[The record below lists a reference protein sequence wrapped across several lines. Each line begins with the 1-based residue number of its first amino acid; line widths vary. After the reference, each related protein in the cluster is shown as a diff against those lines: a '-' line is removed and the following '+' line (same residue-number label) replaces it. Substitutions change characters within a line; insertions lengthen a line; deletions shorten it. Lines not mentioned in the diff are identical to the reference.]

1 MRLLLGEGASGN
13 EQVWLPQIKPAF
25 AAKQRAD
32 KPSLVAVGHL
42 TCHGV
47 GQFLNKRNILMVL
60 AHEPFGLLRCHIQL
74 LREPCLPH
82 AVHDAEVDGL
92 GGGAR
97 DVGDI
102 GHHLVEIGFRVGAVC
117 LDEIVGPGQALVR
130 EACKVDKDTRLLLI
144 KIQRR
149 PLLALFRQEQP
160 AYLSCH
166 VWIASGDLLQVG
178 VGHRNA
184 PGYGAAAVRP

>member
-1 MRLLLGEGASGN
+1 
-13 EQVWLPQIKPAF
+13 
-25 AAKQRAD
+25 
-32 KPSLVAVGHL
+32 
-42 TCHGV
+42 
-47 GQFLNKRNILMVL
+47 MVL
-60 AHEPFGLLRCHIQL
+60 AHEPFGLLRRYVQL
-74 LREPCLPH
+74 LGEPCLPH
-82 AVHDAEVDGL
+82 AVHDAEIHRLGL
-92 GGGAR
+92 FAGYAGY
-97 DVGDI
+97 V

-130 EACKVDKDTRLLLI
+130 EACKVDEDTRLLLI

-178 VGHRNA
+178 IGHRNA